1 MEFILEM
8 ETYGRTLNRYNQ
20 ESAYTSIVAL
30 YERRVYNQSAEIG
43 GGVLMYS
50 VFPKL
55 HYPEGREPLVGHGSL
70 KIYGKPYCPFVL
82 RHPSGGLYAR
92 RVLFWCEEEAL
103 AAGYRPCAVCMKEHR
118 CGKRGS

>member
-20 ESAYTSIVAL
+20 ESAYTSIVAW

-70 KIYGKPYCPFVL
+70 KIYGKPYCLSVRSASPLGGIICPPGTVL
-82 RHPSGGLYAR
+82 
-92 RVLFWCEEEAL
+92 V
-103 AAGYRPCAVCMKEHR
+103 
-118 CGKRGS
+118 